1 MSKLFH
7 SLGLVSLLAL
17 CIASPFQAHAQSTQ
31 ATPQDNTFS
40 GAVAPAQRPSETGQP
55 PAGYRGVMPGH
66 VAPLPEQQQTPV
78 QPVDENGNPVKRMQ
92 RKPPPKPVEKTDR
105 ADQAD
110 QADQGDEAAQ
120 PQPRKH
126 AVSTPDRGMSVRP
139 GFEKHKPLTAE
150 DLKQIAAMTGIEV
163 RLDQIPDNMANAI
176 HMPAHVYPLVSLPQ
190 PRIDGMLPLEF
201 SAKQMID
208 KEMEDVNN
216 ASKISPEAHQ
226 KAVNDAIVTLSNF
239 AHSARVKRD
248 MPAEI
253 YQTMGVPNSFIKES
267 KEGSGKAADR
277 LEAAIK
283 DLQDQL

>member
-7 SLGLVSLLAL
+7 SLGFVSLLAL
-17 CIASPFQAHAQSTQ
+17 CVASPFQAHAQATQ
-31 ATPQDNTFS
+31 VTPQDNTFS
-40 GAVAPAQRPSETGQP
+40 GAVAPAHRPSETGQP
-55 PAGYRGVMPGH
+55 PAGYRGVIPGR
-66 VAPLPEQQQTPV
+66 VAPQPEPQDVQT
-78 QPVDENGNPVKRMQ
+78 QPVDENGKPAKRMQ
-92 RKPPPKPVEKTDR
+92 RAKPAPRPAE
-105 ADQAD
+105 QAD
-110 QADQGDEAAQ
+110 EGDGTVQ
-120 PQPRKH
+120 PTQRQPRKH
-126 AVSTPDRGMSVRP
+126 AVSTPDRGMSMRP
-139 GFEKHKPLTAE
+139 GFEKHKALTAE

-190 PRIDGMLPLEF
+190 PRIDGMLPLDF

-208 KEMEDVNN
+208 KEVEDVNN
-216 ASKISPEAHQ
+216 AAKISPEAHQ
-226 KAVNDAIVTLSNF
+226 KAVNDAIVVLSNF

-253 YQTMGVPNSFIKES
+253 YQTMGVPNTFIKES

-283 DLQDQL
+283 DLQNQL